1 MTFIKRLPSMSEP
14 FLNPPS
20 NGLAIEAK
28 GLQKIYK
35 PQGSRPEKIA
45 LRDVSLSI
53 PRGSLFG
60 LLGPNG
66 AGKSTFINIMA
77 GSVVKSGGTLSI
89 WGTDIDTEP
98 RQARANIGIVPQEL
112 NIDAF
117 FTPRELLE
125 FTAGMYAVPK
135 KERRTDEILELV
147 GLTEQANAYTRTL
160 SGGMRRRLLVAKAM
174 VHAPPILVL
183 DEPTAGVDVSLRQQ
197 LWENVR
203 ALHKAGTTIVLT
215 THYLEEAQELC
226 DHVAILDQGQLIT
239 VRPTEALLASAGRK
253 DLHVSLPDSPQANL
267 PDNLS
272 KLLVGRDDTGIILR
286 FDPAEIDAGQILDNL
301 QKAGLRIGDV
311 TTAQPDLEEVFIE
324 LVEQNQAK

>member
-1 MTFIKRLPSMSEP
+1 MPEP

-28 GLQKIYK
+28 GLHKIYR

-45 LRDVSLSI
+45 LRDVNLAI
-53 PRGSLFG
+53 PQGSVFG

-77 GSVVKSGGTLSI
+77 GSVVKSGGSLSI

-147 GLTEQANAYTRTL
+147 GLTEQAQAYTRTL

-183 DEPTAGVDVSLRQQ
+183 DEPTAGVDVALRQQ
-197 LWENVR
+197 LWDNVR

-226 DHVAILDQGQLIT
+226 DHVAILNHGELIT
-239 VRPTEALLASAGRK
+239 MRPTEELLASAGRK
-253 DLHVSLPDSPQANL
+253 DLHVSLPDADKATL
-267 PDNLS
+267 PDSISDLVIAKTSSALS
-272 KLLVGRDDTGIILR
+272 IR
-286 FDPAEIDAGQILDNL
+286 FDPSKIDAGSILSTL
-301 QKAGLRIGDV
+301 QQSGLNIGDV
-311 TTAQPDLEEVFIE
+311 TTAQPDLEDVFIE
-324 LVEQNQAK
+324 LVAQNQQDKP